1 MATRAR
7 TLQTQSE
14 RIPFY
19 RNVKVLGTLAQVVF
33 VAALVLGILVMYF
46 NVTSA
51 LERSR
56 IPASFSFLDSRAGIP
71 IGESLISY
79 SPSDTFARALLVGV
93 LNTLRVALVGVV
105 LATLLGILIGVM
117 RLSKNWL
124 LRQIALVYVETIRN
138 TPLAVQLVFWFY
150 AVLIPLP
157 PLISNPVE
165 LPFGAYFSQVGL
177 ALPWLYP
184 SYSFNAW
191 LPWLGGALLLY
202 IVFYIFRRVQI
213 RRSERPGNAWL
224 WPLLAALVVAGV
236 GFPLSSQP
244 LPEGTKTDFS
254 PERGRGVVFVDANG
268 DGVQDRGER
277 ALPYAR
283 VEISV
288 PEGVLAENTQTIVE
302 SRRRV
307 QSTFRFSA
315 LKERQF
321 SSAEVTFADPQA
333 AQGLSIYYLNFP
345 SSGLVYQDRNGNG
358 EYDNGEEQNP
368 ENPNQGGFNGVP
380 LRLTVEG
387 FEQTLTA
394 DRTGQFRL
402 PPFQSQAQLGAAD
415 EAAAAAASEPPAEE
429 TTSRGGDTS
438 SPAGLFGSPSSS
450 LGEGTSSPS
459 DLFGNSGADTAADA
473 PAPIQETVTVLPSG
487 PLVASFPT
495 VPLTSYEGGV
505 QLSAPF
511 LALLLGLVIYTASF
525 ISEIVR
531 GGIQAVNKGQRE
543 AAKSVGLSDAQTF
556 RLIVFP
562 QALRIIL
569 PPLLSQYL
577 NLTKNSSL
585 ALLITFVDFFAIGR
599 IIGNQTGATVPIIV
613 IIIGGYLLVSFV
625 FAFILN
631 VVNARFALVE
641 R

>member
-1 MATRAR
+1 MATRMRAR
-7 TLQTQSE
+7 GPQE

-19 RNVKVLGTLAQVVF
+19 RNVKLLGVLAQLIF
-33 VAALVLGILVMYF
+33 LGALLTGILVLYL

-56 IPASFSFLDSRAGIP
+56 IPANFAFLGSRAGIP
-71 IGESLISY
+71 IGESLIRY
-79 SPSDTFARALLVGV
+79 STSDTYARAILVGI

-105 LATLLGILIGVM
+105 LATLLGILVGVM

-124 LRQIALVYVETIRN
+124 LRQVALVYIETIRN

-150 AVLIPLP
+150 AVLVPLP

-165 LPFGAYFSQVGL
+165 LPLGSYFSQVGL

-184 SYSFNAW
+184 SYSFSAW
-191 LPWLGGALLLY
+191 LPWLGVALALFVALY
-202 IVFYIFRRVQI
+202 LVRRRQL
-213 RRSERPGNAWL
+213 RRSERPGVAWL
-224 WPLLAALVVAGV
+224 LPLVVVAVVAGV
-236 GFPLSSQP
+236 GYPLSSRA
-244 LPEGTKTDFS
+244 LPPGTVTDFS
-254 PERGRGVVFVDANG
+254 SDRGRGSVFVDANG
-268 DGVQDRGER
+268 DGAHSGDER

-283 VEISV
+283 VRTQV
-288 PEGVLAENTQTIVE
+288 PEGTLVDNTENIVE

-307 QSTFRFSA
+307 QSTFRFPA
-315 LKERQF
+315 LKEREFAQ
-321 SSAEVTFADPQA
+321 AEVTFANPDA
-333 AQGLSIYYLNFP
+333 AQGLSVHYLNFP
-345 SSGLVYQDRNGNG
+345 SSGLVYRDRNDSGA
-358 EYDNGEEQNP
+358 YDEGEERNL
-368 ENPNQGGFNGVP
+368 ESETQGGFNGVP
-380 LRLTVEG
+380 VHLTVRD
-387 FEQTLTA
+387 FERTVTT

-402 PPFQSQAQLGAAD
+402 PLFQSEAQLTEAAAPAEEGAAGGGDTTSPADLFGGGDEEEEDTTSPADLFGGGGSEDEAAD
-415 EAAAAAASEPPAEE
+415 E
-429 TTSRGGDTS
+429 
-438 SPAGLFGSPSSS
+438 
-450 LGEGTSSPS
+450 
-459 DLFGNSGADTAADA
+459 
-473 PAPIQETVTVLPSG
+473 PAPVDATVTPLASG

-525 ISEIVR
+525 IAEIVR

-543 AAKSVGLSDAQTF
+543 ASKSLGLSDGQTF
-556 RLIVFP
+556 RLVIFP

-569 PPLLSQYL
+569 PPLISQYL

-599 IIGNQTGATVPIIV
+599 IVGNQTGATVPIIV
-613 IIIGGYLLVSFV
+613 IIIGGYLLVSFT
-625 FAFILN
+625 FSFILN